1 MNNQKPVIVIPL
13 DGSKIAAVALEA
25 AKAVTKIIGGI
36 LHIVHAGDAR
46 VPDDKIAEH
55 LKITDIDA
63 SAFTIKQIVGDP
75 IKSIVGYAYE
85 VDAKMIV
92 MASHGE
98 THNQSHLIGSI
109 TMGVIQE
116 AESPVLII
124 RSDMEEL
131 PDYNWKPAKMLCPLD
146 GSPMAV
152 AQMQQI
158 LSLAD
163 TLGVDVDILNVAVH
177 GQRATETGTLT
188 TYEYEDYPQ
197 YDMPA
202 WADEFVRR
210 CCEVQPP
217 GVEISMFQR
226 AGEPVATMIDFSSES
241 NNDLIALTWRGKL
254 EGDRAQTVKGLL
266 KETKVPVLLT
276 KASL

>member
-1 MNNQKPVIVIPL
+1 MDNKKPVVILPL

-25 AKAVTKIIGGI
+25 AQAVTKIMGGI
-36 LHIVHAGDAR
+36 LHIVHAGDTS

-55 LKITDIDA
+55 LKIKDMGVG
-63 SAFTIKQIVGDP
+63 SFSIKQIIGDP
-75 IKSIVGYAYE
+75 VKSIVGYASE
-85 VDAKMIV
+85 VGAKMIV
-92 MASHGE
+92 MASHGQ
-98 THNQSHLIGSI
+98 THNHTRLIGSI

-124 RSDMEEL
+124 RSGMKEF
-131 PDYNWKPAKMLCPLD
+131 PGQNWKPAKMLCPLD

-163 TLGVDVDILNVAVH
+163 ILNVDVDILNVAVH

-202 WADEFVRR
+202 WADEFIRR

-226 AGEPVATMIDFSSES
+226 AGEPVETMIDFSSES

-254 EGDRAQTVKGLL
+254 DGDRAQTVKGLL